1 MRCPALCLALLLLC
15 SLSAHAEWKLDR
27 FMISAWGSPTDDAS
41 ARTYAEAGFN
51 TVMGKP
57 DLLDLCARHGLRAIV
72 FEATPEKAA
81 ALKAHPGVWGW
92 YAQDE
97 PKAEE
102 FPKVGE
108 RVAAFA
114 AADPDHPAYVNLM
127 AWMDLDVYLKAVKPR
142 FLSYDYYQWWWG
154 PQHDCWRLEA
164 HREAALKAG
173 LPLLCWI
180 EGNADPRYEWGKP
193 GAGYLD
199 DNLPKLR
206 QSVSLAVAY
215 GVQGIQWFT
224 GGLCIDKDGKLT
236 QSGRDVAQINHELK
250 ALGPTLLTLKSQAVY
265 HTAPLPPHT
274 AAVPESLWVQCDQ
287 RNLSLG
293 LFTDSDGRR
302 YVVAVNRDL
311 GRERK
316 FNLHFRAT
324 QSVRRFQPDT
334 GRWVGATLTKLGKDV
349 EGAEVTIPAGGMA
362 LLVVSP

>member
-1 MRCPALCLALLLLC
+1 MRSLSSCCLLLLC
-15 SLSAHAEWKLDR
+15 LVLPAHAEWRLDR

-41 ARTYAEAGFN
+41 GKAYADAGFN
-51 TVMGKP
+51 TVMCKP
-57 DLLDLCARHGLRAIV
+57 ELLDLCAKYGLRAIV
-72 FEATPEKAA
+72 TDSAPEKLA

-92 YAQDE
+92 YAVDE

-108 RVAAFA
+108 RVAAFH
-114 AADPDHPAYVNLM
+114 AADADHPAYVNLM
-127 AWMDLDVYLKAVKPR
+127 AWMDLDVYLKTVKPR

-154 PQHDCWRLEA
+154 PQHYCWRLEA
-164 HREAALKAG
+164 HREAALQAG
-173 LPLLCWI
+173 LPLICWV

-224 GGLCIDKDGKLT
+224 GGLCVDKDGKLT
-236 QSGRDVAQINHELK
+236 QSGRDVAAINHELQ
-250 ALGPTLLTLKSQAVY
+250 ALGSQLLRLKSQAVY

-274 AAVPESLWVQCDQ
+274 AAVPGSLWIQCEQ

-293 LFTDSDGRR
+293 LFTDTEGKR

-311 GRERK
+311 GRERQ
-316 FNLHFRAT
+316 FSLHLRDVAGVRCFDTAARQFRSLACT
-324 QSVRRFQPDT
+324 PLDKSVSA
-334 GRWVGATLTKLGKDV
+334 VKV
-349 EGAEVTIPAGGMA
+349 SIPAGGMA
-362 LLVVSP
+362 LLNACQ